1 MKSLTAFFEG
11 RQHVYLKE
19 IDLPDPR
26 HDEIQA
32 KTLYNGICMAEIW
45 KYNGV
50 NFPESML
57 PGHEGLGIVVKVGSD
72 VSGIRE
78 GDLVTTT
85 TWGEYV
91 NMSPGTYIPLEP
103 MPQEQMKYHLVEPA
117 SCIVTA
123 VDELHIYPGDSVIVF
138 GAGYMGLLLTQLLSR
153 CPLRRLVV
161 ADMKEN
167 NLRLAQGYGATETI
181 NLTTAEGK
189 RRIEE
194 LEGEPFEIA
203 YECSGSQA
211 AFSCCERLLDKAGK
225 LGVYAWHHGER
236 SFDGHIWHTR
246 GLSLFN
252 VSPWIVNKKK
262 FLNPWYAAHKLM
274 NAGIIRQQDLITHE
288 YPFKDVERAMAEST
302 ARKAPFIKAV
312 LKF

>member
-11 RQHVYLKE
+11 RQHVYLRE
-19 IDLPDPR
+19 IELPDPR
-26 HDEIQA
+26 HNEIQA

-50 NFPESML
+50 TFPEPML
-57 PGHEGLGIVVKVGSD
+57 PGHEGIGVVTKVGSE
-72 VSGIRE
+72 VSGVRE

-91 NMSPGTYIPLEP
+91 NMASGSFIPLQP
-103 MPQEQMKYHLVEPA
+103 MPAERMKYHLVEPV

-123 VDELHIYPGDSVIVF
+123 VDELHIYPGDSVVVF
-138 GAGYMGLLLTQLLSR
+138 GAGYMGLLLIQLLSS

-161 ADMKEN
+161 ADLKEE
-167 NLRLAQGYGATETI
+167 NLRLAKAYGAGETV
-181 NLTTAEGK
+181 NLATPEGK
-189 RRIEE
+189 RRLEE
-194 LEGEPFEIA
+194 LEQEPFEIA

-211 AFSCCERLLDKAGK
+211 AFSCCERLLGKAGK

-252 VSPWIVNKKK
+252 VSPWIINRMKSM
-262 FLNPWYAAHKLM
+262 NPWYAANRLID
-274 NAGIIRQQDLITHE
+274 AGKIDQRDLITHE
-288 YPFKDVERAMAEST
+288 YAFEDIERAMIEST
-302 ARKAPFIKAV
+302 ARKDGFIKSV